1 MDSHVLGNVLIY
13 AVLVVSPSAVVA
25 LLFAL
30 PKFFAGLR
38 DLRDR
43 RRPPSPTHPPIERLA
58 ADLRRVDKAIREL
71 PDGVSIVRR
80 RGTQQAYDAL
90 LRQACDALCVPAEL
104 DTMPDGLDRDLER
117 ARVEV
122 ELQRAGLVIR

>member
-30 PKFFAGLR
+30 PKFFGALR
-38 DLRDR
+38 NLRDR
-43 RRPPSPTHPPIERLA
+43 RRPPVPDKPPIERLA

-71 PDGVSIVRR
+71 PDGASIVRR

-90 LRQACDALCVPAEL
+90 LRQACDALRVPDEL
-104 DTMPDGLDRDLER
+104 DSLPDGLDRDLER

>member
-13 AVLVVSPSAVVA
+13 AALVVTPTAVGG
-25 LLFAL
+25 LLFNAPRIVAAL
-30 PKFFAGLR
+30 KRLR
-38 DLRDR
+38 RR
-43 RRPPSPTHPPIERLA
+43 RRPPMPGHPPIERLA
-58 ADLRRVDKAIREL
+58 ADLRRVDKAMRSL

-90 LRQACDALCVPAEL
+90 LGQACNALQVPAEL
-104 DTMPDGLDRDLER
+104 DTLPEGLDRDLER

>member
-13 AVLVVSPSAVVA
+13 AVLVVTPPAALS

-30 PKFFAGLR
+30 PKVFAAIT
-38 DLRDR
+38 DR
-43 RRPPSPTHPPIERLA
+43 HRSRKPRPVHPPIERLA
-58 ADLRRVDKAIREL
+58 ADLRRVDRAMRDL

-90 LRQACDALCVPAEL
+90 LRQACDALRVPAEL
-104 DTMPDGLDRDLER
+104 DTLPHGLDRDLER

>member
-1 MDSHVLGNVLIY
+1 MDSQVLGNVLLY
-13 AVLVVSPSAVVA
+13 AVLVVTPPVA
-25 LLFAL
+25 LSLLFAL
-30 PKFFAGLR
+30 PKLCAAIVDR
-38 DLRDR
+38 HR
-43 RRPPSPTHPPIERLA
+43 RRKPRPAHLPIERLA
-58 ADLRRVDKAIREL
+58 ADLRRVDRAMRDL

-90 LRQACDALCVPAEL
+90 LRQACDALRVPAEL
-104 DTMPDGLDRDLER
+104 DTLPDGLDRDLER